1 MSSDNKL
8 TWNGDHKQWRTDFQD
23 TLDNKR
29 IGEVT
34 DKDNK
39 PEETGEPWPIATTDE
54 SFIARVALYEDHEI
68 AWEMLEA
75 SGIIAQGAKTS
86 SARKHVKKEQATP
99 DVLAQYARANK
110 RNEQAIDKSEAKLEK
125 WDLSVKEALAIL
137 RVSIK
142 DNADVKRVVA
152 ALDKSSPD
160 LLWNAMAALKALE
173 KDDDDDKTDTV
184 VQLFT
189 AVFKSGDTS
198 TIHVDKFKELVAKTK
213 QAHGDKISIDALAK
227 LLFKKNLLL
236 FPEFATVSQAIAQQ
250 SSDATLADTLTLFQS
265 SLKQFGEIHYSSAEF
280 QLAAQTL
287 FDQMFAPT
295 KEAQP
300 KARATYKE
308 RRAKK
313 QQREGTGGLALGGA
327 AKHEGASAFLANGLT
342 FGGMSEG
349 KGAWSQKGK
358 GAWSPILM
366 TKVRAKV
373 LANLKGAEKA
383 ATPSAAF
390 V

>member
-75 SGIIAQGAKTS
+75 SGIIAQGAKTN

-198 TIHVDKFKELVAKTK
+198 TIHVDKFKELVWHSGVQLSTK
-213 QAHGDKISIDALAK
+213 GRARFST
-227 LLFKKNLLL
+227 
-236 FPEFATVSQAIAQQ
+236 TV
-250 SSDATLADTLTLFQS
+250 
-265 SLKQFGEIHYSSAEF
+265 
-280 QLAAQTL
+280 
-287 FDQMFAPT
+287 
-295 KEAQP
+295 
-300 KARATYKE
+300 
-308 RRAKK
+308 
-313 QQREGTGGLALGGA
+313 
-327 AKHEGASAFLANGLT
+327 
-342 FGGMSEG
+342 
-349 KGAWSQKGK
+349 
-358 GAWSPILM
+358 
-366 TKVRAKV
+366 
-373 LANLKGAEKA
+373 
-383 ATPSAAF
+383 
-390 V
+390 